1 MVDLIDKIP
10 PQNLEAERSVL
21 GAMLIE
27 KEAIAKAID
36 FLREGSFYS
45 ETHQKIFQAII
56 DIYDK
61 NKAVDFVTVAEELK
75 KAKLLKEVGGAT
87 YLSNLIDSVATAAN
101 VEYYAKIVQEK
112 AVLRNLIR
120 VATQIVTDS
129 YTDTKDVSE
138 ILDQAE
144 RAIFGITQSKV
155 QTGFIPVSEMVHG
168 SIETIESLYKKKE
181 KVPGVPSGFIDL
193 DRKTGGFY
201 ASNLIVVAGR
211 PSMGKTSFCLSVARN
226 VGVNESLPV
235 AIFSL
240 EMSREELVLRL
251 LCSMARVSVHKV
263 RTGFIDKKD
272 WTPLT
277 NAASVLS
284 NVPIFIDDSPAI
296 SVLEMKARTR
306 RLQSERGLSLIIIDY
321 LQLMPGRTGR
331 SEYRQQDISEITRSL
346 KSMAKEL
353 KVPVIAISQLSRETE
368 KRTSKRPQ
376 LSDLRESGAIEQ
388 DADLVA
394 FIYRE
399 DYYDAKNALPGVTE
413 IIIGKQRN
421 GPTGSVKLKFLNEY
435 TSFENLTKQPE

>member
-1 MVDLIDKIP
+1 MVELIDKIP
-10 PQNLEAERSVL
+10 PQSLEAERSVL

-36 FLREGSFYS
+36 FLKKESFYS
-45 ETHQKIFQAII
+45 EAHQMIFQAIV
-56 DIYDK
+56 DMYDK

-87 YLSNLIDSVATAAN
+87 YLSNLINSVATAAN
-101 VEYYAKIVQEK
+101 VEYYARIVQEK

-120 VATQIVTDS
+120 AATQIVTDS
-129 YTDTKDVSE
+129 YTDVKEVSE

-144 RAIFGITQSKV
+144 QSIFNITQSKV
-155 QTGFIPVSEMVHG
+155 QPGFIPISEMVQG
-168 SIETIESLYKKKE
+168 SIDTIENLYKKKE
-181 KVPGVPSGFIDL
+181 KVPGVPSGFVDL

-201 ASNLIVVAGR
+201 PSNLIVVAGR

-226 VGVNESLPV
+226 VGINESLPV

-251 LCSMARVSVHKV
+251 LCSQAKVSLHRA

-284 NVPIFIDDSPAI
+284 NAPIFIDDSPAI
-296 SVLEMKARTR
+296 SVLEMKARAR
-306 RLQSERGLSLIIIDY
+306 RLQAERGLSLVIIDY
-321 LQLMPGRTGR
+321 LQLMPGRSGR
-331 SEYRQQDISEITRSL
+331 AEYRQQDISEITRSL
-346 KSMAKEL
+346 KNMAKEL
-353 KVPVIAISQLSRETE
+353 KVPVVAISQLSRETE
-368 KRTSKRPQ
+368 KRQSKRPQ

-394 FIYRE
+394 FLYRQ
-399 DYYDAKNALPGVTE
+399 DYYEPDKAEKGITE
-413 IIIGKQRN
+413 VIIGKQRS
-421 GPTGSVKLKFLNEY
+421 GPTGSVKLTFLSEY
-435 TSFENLTKQPE
+435 ACFQDLTKQSE